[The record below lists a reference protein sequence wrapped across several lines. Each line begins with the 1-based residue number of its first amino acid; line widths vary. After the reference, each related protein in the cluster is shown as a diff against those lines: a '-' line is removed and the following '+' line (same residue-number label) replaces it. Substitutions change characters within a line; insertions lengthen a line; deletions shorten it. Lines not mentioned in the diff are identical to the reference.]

1 MKKLITLV
9 CFLFALTASAQQLN
23 CTVTVNSE
31 KISNANPNTFRTLET
46 AINDFVN
53 RTDWTGQAVKQNE
66 RINCSMFITLN
77 SFESNNFSGT
87 IQIQSSRPVLHSTYS
102 TPIFNF
108 NDNNLNFSYVE
119 FESLNF
125 DPNSFN
131 SNLISVVSFYSYIIL
146 GLDADTFAPGG
157 GDPFYSTAHQ
167 ISTVAQPQGGKGW
180 SQSDGNQTRY
190 FLINDLLSST
200 YKPYRQAMFEYH
212 FEGLDIMADDL
223 QSAKEGIVQ
232 SLTTLSQLY
241 NVRPNAFLTRVFF
254 DAKSDEIVS
263 IFSGG
268 PKMPIA
274 EIVDNLNRISPTNS
288 SKWASIKF

>member
-1 MKKLITLV
+1 MKKISILFCLFTSLIM
-9 CFLFALTASAQQLN
+9 SAQQLN

-46 AINDFVN
+46 ALNEFVN
-53 RTDWTGQAVKQNE
+53 RTDWTGQSLKQNE
-66 RINCSMFITLN
+66 KINCSMFITLN
-77 SFESNNFSGT
+77 SYDSNSFSGT
-87 IQIQSSRPVLHSTYS
+87 IQIQASRPVLNSTYS
-102 TPIFNF
+102 TPTFNF
-108 NDNNLNFSYVE
+108 NDNNFNFSYIE

-146 GLDADTFAPGG
+146 GLDADTFAPDG
-157 GDPFYSTAHQ
+157 GDPFFQTAHQ
-167 ISTVAQPQGGKGW
+167 IATVAQPQGGKGW
-180 SQSDGNQTRY
+180 NQGDGNQTRY

-200 YKPYRQAMFEYH
+200 YKPFRLAMFQYH

-223 QSAKEGIVQ
+223 SSAKEGIAQ
-232 SLTTLSQLY
+232 SLETLSQLY

-268 PKMPIA
+268 PKMPITGV
-274 EIVDNLNRISPTNS
+274 VDNLNRISPLNA
-288 SKWASIKF
+288 SKWSSIKF